1 MLQTILENEDAIAA
15 NDNSRHVVNTN
26 DEVRNFK
33 IHTFAQFL
41 YMNFVGCTI

>member
-15 NDNSRHVVNTN
+15 NDNSRHAVNTN
-26 DEVRNFK
+26 DEVINFE

-41 YMNFVGCTI
+41 YMNCLGCTI

>member
-33 IHTFAQFL
+33 IHTFVQFL
-41 YMNFVGCTI
+41 YMNFLGCTI